1 MTWTSLF
8 GFLKMPCTRSGHA
21 QSSWGSNSLRA
32 LCQCHAPNFVSIT
45 VVLQLH
51 EGTTPILVRILLRF
65 LRRYKTV
72 GTFCARWG
80 HP

>member
-1 MTWTSLF
+1 MPSLH
-8 GFLKMPCTRSGHA
+8 GVATACV
-21 QSSWGSNSLRA
+21 
-32 LCQCHAPNFVSIT
+32 LCVSAMRTLPNFVSIT